1 MEVTSLMEATVPMHR
16 PRNGC
21 ILRGVAT
28 PADGRCSSIEAA
40 LQVLGRP
47 WTGLVLY
54 VLQSGPLRFSELS
67 QRLPNIGDRM
77 LSVRLKQ
84 LEARDLVE
92 RGVDPGPPIR
102 VTYRLTPKGAGLR
115 EVMEAIDRWSRAHL
129 TPARKTRKAASG

>member
-1 MEVTSLMEATVPMHR
+1 MYG
-16 PRNGC
+16 PRKGC
-21 ILRGVAT
+21 ILGGMT
-28 PADGRCSSIEAA
+28 LPDGSRCSSIEAA
-40 LQVLGRP
+40 LEVLGRP

-84 LEARDLVE
+84 LEARDLVD
-92 RGVDPGPPIR
+92 RGVDSGPPIR

-129 TPARKTRKAASG
+129 TPARKRRKAASRRR

>member
-1 MEVTSLMEATVPMHR
+1 MHTPGVT
-16 PRNGC
+16 
-21 ILRGVAT
+21 T
-28 PADGRCSSIEAA
+28 PDEGRCSSVEAA

-47 WTGLVLY
+47 WIGLVLY
-54 VLQSGPLRFSELS
+54 VLQGGPLRFSELS

-92 RGVDPGPPIR
+92 RDVDAGPPVR
-102 VTYRLTPKGAGLR
+102 VTYRLTARGAGLR

-129 TPARKTRKAASG
+129 TPTRKKRKAASG